1 MIDMAK
7 SSTLDRQL
15 AHGVLR
21 LTLGINI
28 LIHGV
33 GRLFGSGGAAA
44 FAAKTSGL
52 FVGTP
57 LPQSL
62 VYAFLIVLPFAEA
75 ILGLLITLGLLTRWA
90 LTLAG
95 LLIAVFVFGT
105 SLRSDWPTVGLQMI
119 YAICYYLLLRNL
131 AENYFAVDTLR
142 TRDRKRSA

>member
-1 MIDMAK
+1 MTSPSM
-7 SSTLDRQL
+7 LDRRL

-33 GRLFGSGGAAA
+33 GRLFGAGGAAA
-44 FAAKTSGL
+44 FAAKTSSQ

-75 ILGLLITLGLLTRWA
+75 ILGVLIILGLLTRWA
-90 LTLAG
+90 LTLGG
-95 LLIAVFVFGT
+95 LLIVVFVFGT

-119 YAICYYLLLRNL
+119 YAICYYFLLRNL
-131 AENYFAVDTLR
+131 PDNYFSVDTLL
-142 TRDRKRSA
+142 TRDRRHSA

>member
-1 MIDMAK
+1 MIDMTK
-7 SSTLDRQL
+7 SSLLDRQL

-21 LTLGINI
+21 LTVGINT

-33 GRLFGSGGAAA
+33 GRLFGAGGAAG

-75 ILGLLITLGLLTRWA
+75 ILGVLITLGLLTRWA

-105 SLRSDWPTVGLQMI
+105 SLRSDWTTVGLQMI

-131 AENYFAVDTLR
+131 AENYFSVDTLL
-142 TRDRKRSA
+142 TRDRRHSA